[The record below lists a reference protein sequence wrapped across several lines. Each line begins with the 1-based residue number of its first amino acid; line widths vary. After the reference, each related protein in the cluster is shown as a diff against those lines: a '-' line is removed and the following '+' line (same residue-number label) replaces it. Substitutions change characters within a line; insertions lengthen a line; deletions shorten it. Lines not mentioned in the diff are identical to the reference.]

1 MMKSIRVLLLSAVV
15 QILFGSCLLWK
26 ETFLSLRQ
34 VNVYF
39 LILIVGVSGFCAG
52 INYFHT

>member
-34 VNVYF
+34 FFNSHSRSF
-39 LILIVGVSGFCAG
+39 WILCW
-52 INYFHT
+52 N